1 MSQAAP
7 IELAN
12 YIRPGDTIVW
22 GQADAQPLT
31 LIRQLVAQRHR
42 IGRMRVFLGIGQGLD
57 EVLTPALRDC
67 VEFVAY
73 CGSGSNRRLA
83 EAGALDILPVP
94 YSDLPGLM
102 RRGPLRVDVAMLRV
116 APADAQGRY
125 SLGLARE
132 YLVPALAA
140 ARCVIAEVHPSVP
153 WTFGGPYLQK
163 SDFDLLIEGED
174 APETPAPSAG
184 GPVEQAIGRHVA
196 ALVEDGATLQTGIGA
211 VPDAVLAALCHH
223 RELGMH
229 SGSLGAGMMTL
240 AEAGALTNS
249 RKGRDAGVTVGGVLM
264 GGEALRRYA
273 HLNPRLSLR
282 GTEYTHDAQVLASL
296 DRFTAINSAI
306 EVDLT
311 GQVNSEVAGNAY
323 VGALGGILDFLQGA
337 HASSNGL
344 PIVALP
350 SLARQRSR
358 IVASLSGPVT
368 VPRGCPCV
376 IVTEHG
382 VADLR
387 GLTLSQRIDRML
399 GIAHPA
405 HRAELERQ
413 IAGMAAQGWKGR

>member
-1 MSQAAP
+1 
-7 IELAN
+7 
-12 YIRPGDTIVW
+12 
-22 GQADAQPLT
+22 
-31 LIRQLVAQRHR
+31 
-42 IGRMRVFLGIGQGLD
+42 
-57 EVLTPALRDC
+57 
-67 VEFVAY
+67 
-73 CGSGSNRRLA
+73 
-83 EAGALDILPVP
+83 
-94 YSDLPGLM
+94 
-102 RRGPLRVDVAMLRV
+102 
-116 APADAQGRY
+116 
-125 SLGLARE
+125 
-132 YLVPALAA
+132 
-140 ARCVIAEVHPSVP
+140 
-153 WTFGGPYLQK
+153 
-163 SDFDLLIEGED
+163 
-174 APETPAPSAG
+174 
-184 GPVEQAIGRHVA
+184 
-196 ALVEDGATLQTGIGA
+196 
-211 VPDAVLAALCHH
+211 
-223 RELGMH
+223 MH